1 MMMLNDNLTEHE
13 MNILKLLA
21 KGYSNSLIA
30 STVYISKST
39 LTRNLRSIA
48 EKLGESGRENILR
61 QSLIN
66 ELIHVSDLRRSP
78 NERVH

>member
-1 MMMLNDNLTEHE
+1 MKMLNDNLTEHE

-39 LTRNLRSIA
+39 LTNHLHRIA
-48 EKLGESGRENILR
+48 EKLGVSGRFDILR
-61 QSLIN
+61 LALIN
-66 ELIHVSDLRRSP
+66 GLLDVQDLRR
-78 NERVH
+78 